1 MPRKVYIC
9 PEVTC
14 INHQPSH
21 ALGDFGG
28 LKKHYLRKHSNDK
41 KHKCDNCSKTY
52 AVESDLRAHLKN
64 CSTKRY
70 ICQCGARFSSS
81 HRFGHHQDY
90 CDAQVLEDASIYGN
104 NNTTNSIS
112 STTSY
117 LPSSYMGDNSIGST
131 TNINNNSLIGST
143 TSYLPISAM
152 GSNNNINNLI
162 DSTMSHLQTFNSHIG
177 FTTPHL
183 GPQISSSQNQTSQS
197 RLSPIITEHGSL
209 TNDPSW
215 GLNMAR
221 IPYNI
226 SSLSSTPQNQH
237 EFQEKTGMGYYT
249 NLMNIDYSNVNHEN
263 TSFMGDVSHYGSVEG
278 SNLYSGPGSSS
289 SEFQGFNMLP
299 FGTPNLVANMDL
311 YGSASGNSNASNMV
325 QPYAMSSSSYGG
337 YIIPQEHNSL
347 FDNQHFGIAE
357 NSGFHDIMNTL
368 HNPVTGRG
376 VEFSTINENV
386 GSSYNQG
393 NYSGYVDGS
402 GYINY
407 GAEREVWNSG
417 TLGAVAPADENQYWN
432 QHGFGF

>member
-1 MPRKVYIC
+1 MRMLSRLEGAKGSVGQQLLRRKRRDGSFDHREQQAEATDERHEKVGENNDENHNYAAR
-9 PEVTC
+9 EG
-14 INHQPSH
+14 INKT
-21 ALGDFGG
+21 AATGGDQRCTHDSGYRSTVSPF
-28 LKKHYLRKHSNDK
+28 L
-41 KHKCDNCSKTY
+41 CSY
-52 AVESDLRAHLKN
+52 
-64 CSTKRY
+64 
-70 ICQCGARFSSS
+70 RFHH
-81 HRFGHHQDY
+81 HRDY
-90 CDAQVLEDASIYGN
+90 CDAQVLEDASIIGN

-117 LPSSYMGDNSIGST
+117 LPSSYIGDNSIGST

-183 GPQISSSQNQTSQS
+183 GPQISSIQNQTSQS
-197 RLSPIITEHGSL
+197 GLSPLITEHESL

-215 GLNMAR
+215 GLNLAR

-249 NLMNIDYSNVNHEN
+249 NLMNIEYSNVNPEN
-263 TSFMGDVSHYGSVEG
+263 TSFMGDVSQYGSVEG
-278 SNLYSGPGSSS
+278 SNLYSGPGTSS
-289 SEFQGFNMLP
+289 SEFQGFSMLP
-299 FGTPNLVANMDL
+299 IGTPNLVANMDL
-311 YGSASGNSNASNMV
+311 YGSTSGNK
-325 QPYAMSSSSYGG
+325 
-337 YIIPQEHNSL
+337 
-347 FDNQHFGIAE
+347 
-357 NSGFHDIMNTL
+357 NSGFHDIMNSL

-376 VEFSTINENV
+376 VEFSTINEDV

-417 TLGAVAPADENQYWN
+417 TGTTMGADEDQYWN

>member
-1 MPRKVYIC
+1 MV
-9 PEVTC
+9 
-14 INHQPSH
+14 Q
-21 ALGDFGG
+21 DF
-28 LKKHYLRKHSNDK
+28 
-41 KHKCDNCSKTY
+41 
-52 AVESDLRAHLKN
+52 A
-64 CSTKRY
+64 
-70 ICQCGARFSSS
+70 
-81 HRFGHHQDY
+81 
-90 CDAQVLEDASIYGN
+90 
-104 NNTTNSIS
+104 
-112 STTSY
+112 
-117 LPSSYMGDNSIGST
+117 
-131 TNINNNSLIGST
+131 
-143 TSYLPISAM
+143 
-152 GSNNNINNLI
+152 
-162 DSTMSHLQTFNSHIG
+162 
-177 FTTPHL
+177 
-183 GPQISSSQNQTSQS
+183 
-197 RLSPIITEHGSL
+197 
-209 TNDPSW
+209 
-215 GLNMAR
+215 
-221 IPYNI
+221 
-226 SSLSSTPQNQH
+226 
-237 EFQEKTGMGYYT
+237 
-249 NLMNIDYSNVNHEN
+249 
-263 TSFMGDVSHYGSVEG
+263 
-278 SNLYSGPGSSS
+278 GSSS